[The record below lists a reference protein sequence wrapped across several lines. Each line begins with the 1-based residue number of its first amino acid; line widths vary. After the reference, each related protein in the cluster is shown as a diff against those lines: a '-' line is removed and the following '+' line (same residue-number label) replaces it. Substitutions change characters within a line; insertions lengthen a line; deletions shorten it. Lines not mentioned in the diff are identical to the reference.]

1 MCVCVCVHASGTNI
15 LGSIAVI
22 VYYEEQGSGN
32 SDGRGTET
40 EKERATTGDTKLQY
54 DRVRG
59 EAKREKQTVTEK

>member
-1 MCVCVCVHASGTNI
+1 MEVLAPLGVDLSERERLNVCVCVCVHVSGTNI

-40 EKERATTGDTKLQY
+40 EKE
-54 DRVRG
+54 
-59 EAKREKQTVTEK
+59 